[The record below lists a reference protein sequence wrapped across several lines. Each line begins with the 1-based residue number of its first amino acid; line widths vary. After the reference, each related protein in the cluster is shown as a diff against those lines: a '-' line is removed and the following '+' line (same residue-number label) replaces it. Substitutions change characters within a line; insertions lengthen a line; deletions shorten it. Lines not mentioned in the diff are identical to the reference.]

1 MTVIIKIN
9 PARPEPAKIA
19 AAARIIKSGGT
30 VVFPTETVY
39 GLGADATNSRAVR
52 KIYKA
57 KGRPSDNPMIIHIAR
72 IEDIFNLSVDVPQK
86 AIALAK
92 KFWPGPLTIVLKK
105 SSIISKEAT
114 AGLDTVGIR
123 MPSHVIASALI
134 KAAGVPIAAPS
145 ANISGRP
152 SPTKAEHAIED
163 LNGKV
168 DMIIDGGPV
177 SVGIESTVIDLSGP
191 PALLRPGKITLEE
204 MERLIG
210 KIKVHASIM
219 SPRIRT
225 IAKSP
230 GMKYRHY
237 SPRAKVIL
245 ITGEDAPR
253 RTLELSKQYGKSGK
267 KIFTINENNKEKLAK
282 TVFGKFREADI
293 NNADMIIIKGVDES
307 GIGLAV
313 MNRLK
318 KAATKIIKT

>member
-134 KAAGVPIAAPS
+134 KAAGV
-145 ANISGRP
+145 
-152 SPTKAEHAIED
+152 
-163 LNGKV
+163 
-168 DMIIDGGPV
+168 
-177 SVGIESTVIDLSGP
+177 
-191 PALLRPGKITLEE
+191 
-204 MERLIG
+204 
-210 KIKVHASIM
+210 
-219 SPRIRT
+219 
-225 IAKSP
+225 
-230 GMKYRHY
+230 
-237 SPRAKVIL
+237 
-245 ITGEDAPR
+245 
-253 RTLELSKQYGKSGK
+253 
-267 KIFTINENNKEKLAK
+267 
-282 TVFGKFREADI
+282 
-293 NNADMIIIKGVDES
+293 
-307 GIGLAV
+307 
-313 MNRLK
+313 
-318 KAATKIIKT
+318 